1 MVLNPIPWDWGVQVQ
16 LHAEDTDPSGL
27 KRKWVN
33 GPRREQQPAGACAG
47 PRVPEAIALA
57 QVVSLEP
64 SLLSAENSKVT
75 EPPNRLCPAP
85 GELPQPP
92 VCPARSRAILPGT
105 ARRRAPQS
113 ALRHVLGHKPSPSAA
128 QPGRTKCSPIMRT
141 SLSLPVGLKSQ
152 SVQGEEEAA
161 PGGLE
166 SGSGASARGN
176 LCCPPTATPPQPP
189 PLPAPC
195 QTPREAER
203 QAGRPWGSRRADEV
217 WVLSD
222 RDQKHRSHHT
232 GPSVSHNETHLSWP
246 SGGRAVTKPWPSD
259 RAGQETT
266 HGCCSLSL
274 PKCRPPL

>member
-75 EPPNRLCPAP
+75 EPPTRLCPAP

-113 ALRHVLGHKPSPSAA
+113 ALRHVLGHKPSPSAV
-128 QPGRTKCSPIMRT
+128 QPEEPNVPLLCEL
-141 SLSLPVGLKSQ
+141 LSLFL
-152 SVQGEEEAA
+152 
-161 PGGLE
+161 
-166 SGSGASARGN
+166 
-176 LCCPPTATPPQPP
+176 
-189 PLPAPC
+189 
-195 QTPREAER
+195 
-203 QAGRPWGSRRADEV
+203 WG
-217 WVLSD
+217 
-222 RDQKHRSHHT
+222 
-232 GPSVSHNETHLSWP
+232 
-246 SGGRAVTKPWPSD
+246 
-259 RAGQETT
+259 
-266 HGCCSLSL
+266 
-274 PKCRPPL
+274 